1 MALIDLTI
9 PMGQGVESCPGEPRG
24 YFMPFATI
32 EEHGWASHQ
41 LLLYTHGGT
50 HVDAPSHF
58 VPGSAD
64 VASMPLDT
72 LIGPALVADARPGGE
87 DITTAAIKW
96 PRETRQGTP
105 EYFTQTPCLG
115 LDVAS
120 YLAEKGVVMVGL
132 DLPTPNRH
140 HPHEVHDILLGK
152 QIVIIE
158 ALTTSP
164 AFPPRKAPSFAFR
177 CRWSHWTVRRR
188 GWCFRLLEAPNRKKR
203 ERPDCSLFLGWCAS
217 RAAKP

>member
-1 MALIDLTI
+1 MD
-9 PMGQGVESCPGEPRG
+9 QGVESCPGEPRG

-58 VPGSAD
+58 VPGGTD

-87 DITTAAIKW
+87 DITMAAIKW
-96 PRETRQGTP
+96 PREPRPGDRVIIRSGWETRQGTP

-140 HPHEVHDILLGK
+140 HPHEVHYILLGK

-158 ALTTSP
+158 ALTNLTRIPTAEGTLICLPLPLVALDGSP
-164 AFPPRKAPSFAFR
+164 ARVVFQTP
-177 CRWSHWTVRRR
+177 
-188 GWCFRLLEAPNRKKR
+188 
-203 ERPDCSLFLGWCAS
+203 
-217 RAAKP
+217 

>member
-9 PMGQGVESCPGEPRG
+9 PMDQGVESCPGEPRG

-58 VPGSAD
+58 VPGGTD

-72 LIGPALVADARPGGE
+72 LIGPALVADATPDGE
-87 DITTAAIKW
+87 DITMAAIKW
-96 PRETRQGTP
+96 PREPRPGDRVIIRSGWETLQGTP

-158 ALTTSP
+158 ALTNLTRIPTAEGTLICLPLPLVALDGSP
-164 AFPPRKAPSFAFR
+164 ARVVFQTP
-177 CRWSHWTVRRR
+177 
-188 GWCFRLLEAPNRKKR
+188 
-203 ERPDCSLFLGWCAS
+203 
-217 RAAKP
+217 

>member
-9 PMGQGVESCPGEPRG
+9 PMDQGVESCPGEPRG

-41 LLLYTHGGT
+41 LLLYSHGGT

-58 VPGSAD
+58 LPGGTD

-72 LIGPALVADARPGGE
+72 LIGPALVADATPDGE
-87 DITTAAIKW
+87 DITMATIQW
-96 PRETRQGTP
+96 PREPRPGDRVIIRSGWETRQGTP
-105 EYFTQTPCLG
+105 EYFTEAPCLG
-115 LDVAS
+115 LDVAA

-152 QIVIIE
+152 HMVIIE
-158 ALTTSP
+158 ALTNLTKIPVSEGTLICLPLPLVKLDGSP
-164 AFPPRKAPSFAFR
+164 ARVVFQTP
-177 CRWSHWTVRRR
+177 
-188 GWCFRLLEAPNRKKR
+188 
-203 ERPDCSLFLGWCAS
+203 
-217 RAAKP
+217 